1 MTIKGSAKSKS
12 VLETVMQLIFLC
24 CGLVAVLAVVAISVY
39 MVIAGGPAIAEV
51 GVGKFLLGVIW
62 QPTAQD
68 PQFGIL
74 PMILSS
80 IVGTFGAILLGV
92 PIGLLT
98 AVFMSQVAPRG
109 LVKIVRPAVELL
121 AGIPSVVYG
130 LIGMMIIVPMV
141 GKIFN
146 LASGATMFSAI
157 IVLAIMILPT
167 IISVSETS
175 LDSVRE
181 ELREASLALGATP
194 IQTIFKVIIPAA
206 RSGIVSG
213 VILGIGR
220 AIGETMA
227 IIMVCGNVA
236 NMPNLFKSVRFL
248 TTGIASEMSYA
259 GGLHREVLFSIGLV
273 LFIFIM
279 VINIVINRMF
289 KKQKNDE

>member
-80 IVGTFGAILLGV
+80 SVGTFGAILRGV

-206 RSGIVSG
+206 RSGIVTG

>member
-80 IVGTFGAILLGV
+80 IVGTYGAIMLGV

-109 LVKIVRPAVELL
+109 LVKMVRPAVELL

-206 RSGIVSG
+206 RSGIVTG

>member
-109 LVKIVRPAVELL
+109 LVKMVRPAVELL
-121 AGIPSVVYG
+121 AGIQSVVYG

-206 RSGIVSG
+206 RSGIVTG

>member
-51 GVGKFLLGVIW
+51 GVGKFLLGVIL

-109 LVKIVRPAVELL
+109 LVKMVRPAVELL

-206 RSGIVSG
+206 RSGIVTG

>member
-24 CGLVAVLAVVAISVY
+24 CGLAAVLAVIAISVY
-39 MVIAGGPAIAEV
+39 MVIAGGPAITKV
-51 GVGKFLLGVIW
+51 GIGKFLFGVVW

-98 AVFMSQVAPRG
+98 AVFMSQVAPKG

-130 LIGMMIIVPMV
+130 LIGMMIIVPTI

-146 LASGATMFSAI
+146 LASGATMLSAI

-167 IISVSETS
+167 IVSVSETA

-206 RSGIVSG
+206 RSGIVTG
-213 VILGIGR
+213 IILGVGR

-289 KKQKNDE
+289 KKQKQDE

>member
-206 RSGIVSG
+206 RSGIVTG

>member
-12 VLETVMQLIFLC
+12 VLETVMRLIFLC

-130 LIGMMIIVPMV
+130 LIGMMIIVPTV

-146 LASGATMFSAI
+146 LASGATMLSAI

-181 ELREASLALGATP
+181 ELKEASLALGATP

-206 RSGIVSG
+206 RSGIVTG

>member
-109 LVKIVRPAVELL
+109 LVKMVRPAVELL

-206 RSGIVSG
+206 RSGIVTG

-259 GGLHREVLFSIGLV
+259 DGLHREVLFSIGLV

>member
-51 GVGKFLLGVIW
+51 GVGQFLLGVIW

-98 AVFMSQVAPRG
+98 AVFMSQVAPRR
-109 LVKIVRPAVELL
+109 LVKMVRPAVELL

-206 RSGIVSG
+206 RSGIVTG

>member
-98 AVFMSQVAPRG
+98 AVLMSQVAPRG

-206 RSGIVSG
+206 RSGIVTG

>member
-12 VLETVMQLIFLC
+12 VLETVMRLIFLC

-206 RSGIVSG
+206 RSGIVTG

>member
-92 PIGLLT
+92 PIGVLT

-206 RSGIVSG
+206 RSGIVTG

>member
-141 GKIFN
+141 
-146 LASGATMFSAI
+146 
-157 IVLAIMILPT
+157 
-167 IISVSETS
+167 
-175 LDSVRE
+175 
-181 ELREASLALGATP
+181 
-194 IQTIFKVIIPAA
+194 
-206 RSGIVSG
+206 
-213 VILGIGR
+213 
-220 AIGETMA
+220 
-227 IIMVCGNVA
+227 
-236 NMPNLFKSVRFL
+236 
-248 TTGIASEMSYA
+248 
-259 GGLHREVLFSIGLV
+259 
-273 LFIFIM
+273 
-279 VINIVINRMF
+279 
-289 KKQKNDE
+289 